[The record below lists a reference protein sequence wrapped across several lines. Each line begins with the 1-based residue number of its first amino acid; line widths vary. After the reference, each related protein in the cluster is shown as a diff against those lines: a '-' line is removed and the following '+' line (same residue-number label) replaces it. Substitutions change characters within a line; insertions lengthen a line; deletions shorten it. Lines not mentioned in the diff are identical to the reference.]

1 MKHFLS
7 ITALLLAAL
16 VLGVGLAAC
25 GGDDEAGTTTTT
37 ATETETEQTETE
49 QTETTTET
57 ETEPPK
63 PAPTIVRVTVQDG
76 VPKGGVVRASVDK
89 GDRVVLVVSSDVAD
103 EVHVHGYDISR
114 DVRAGGRAR
123 IAFRATI
130 PGRFE
135 VELEERHTPIAELT
149 VNA

>member
-1 MKHFLS
+1 MKRVIS
-7 ITALLLAAL
+7 IGAVLVVLFALA
-16 VLGVGLAAC
+16 GC

-37 ATETETEQTETE
+37 TTATETQTQTETETTQ
-49 QTETTTET
+49 TTET
-57 ETEPPK
+57 EPSE
-63 PAPTIVRVTVQDG
+63 PAPTTVRVTVQDG

-89 GDRVVLVVSSDVAD
+89 GDRVVLIVTSDVAD
-103 EVHVHGYDISR
+103 EIHVHGYDISR
-114 DVRAGGRAR
+114 DVEAGGQAR

-135 VELEERHTPIAELT
+135 IELEERHVPIAELT